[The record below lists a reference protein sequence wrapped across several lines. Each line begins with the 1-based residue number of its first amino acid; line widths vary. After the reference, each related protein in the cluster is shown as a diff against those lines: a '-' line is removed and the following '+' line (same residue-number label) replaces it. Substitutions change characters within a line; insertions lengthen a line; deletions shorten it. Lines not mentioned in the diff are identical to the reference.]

1 MPALSRLNCSSLPS
15 RYQEGLKKTKELQDL
30 KEEEEERKRENP
42 EEPEETEL
50 EEDEKDERRRLESLP
65 LLKWF
70 IIHLTVQHPWA
81 VPVKDSSG
89 SGAQKSSQ
97 EKQRGR
103 GKRQNS

>member
-50 EEDEKDERRRLESLP
+50 EEDEKDERRRLVHNSFNCTTSL
-65 LLKWF
+65 
-70 IIHLTVQHPWA
+70 
-81 VPVKDSSG
+81 G
-89 SGAQKSSQ
+89 STSQ
-97 EKQRGR
+97 GQQWVWGPKE
-103 GKRQNS
+103 